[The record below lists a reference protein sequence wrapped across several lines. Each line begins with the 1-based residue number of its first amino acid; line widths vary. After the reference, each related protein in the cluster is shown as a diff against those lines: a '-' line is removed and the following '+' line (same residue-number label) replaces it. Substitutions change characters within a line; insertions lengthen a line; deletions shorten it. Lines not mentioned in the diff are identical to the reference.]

1 MRFCDGIFNVN
12 LLYIGH
18 LDLLFFLMNL
28 KKEIECTWCITE
40 HMRDVLFV
48 LGTKRGLGHFDSNDL
63 STRVYNAC
71 LGYVQP
77 ALCASVY
84 LHHYSVNA
92 LSGQRLC
99 CPSKH

>member
-28 KKEIECTWCITE
+28 KKEKEIECMWCITE

-48 LGTKRGLGHFDSNDL
+48 LGT
-63 STRVYNAC
+63 
-71 LGYVQP
+71 
-77 ALCASVY
+77 
-84 LHHYSVNA
+84 
-92 LSGQRLC
+92 
-99 CPSKH
+99 